1 MLSSDKWKA
10 EKARKQAKLLEL
22 RRRKTAKES
31 ERLAQE
37 VRASFLTL
45 SIANR
50 TLHRLSR
57 LVLSFPKQSV
67 VE

>member
-45 SIANR
+45 SNANR

>member
-37 VRASFLTL
+37 VRVF
-45 SIANR
+45 
-50 TLHRLSR
+50 
-57 LVLSFPKQSV
+57 
-67 VE
+67 